1 MKKLRI
7 FLGLF
12 VSALM
17 VVPFSGVSAM
27 EKFTF
32 DDWDAQSGV
41 YGSATKVDDNI
52 TNMKGAWN
60 EGAGMAY
67 GPFTKKSQATLKDG
81 VTEEVNV
88 ELNKENIADNEFFEL
103 SMAFNNAE
111 GTNSDE
117 VIVMTQRVGDSYILT
132 SGKAPEFKGEIS
144 EDGIYTYRYHA
155 YMEGENT
162 YWEFTLLKD
171 GEEVLTTGKVDL
183 GVRDFET
190 VRYIWF
196 CNVQVEQGVNV
207 YTNVPEK
214 PATEDPT
221 TPEEP
226 ENNPEETKPEEDVK
240 DEVEN
245 PKTSDGIMIAF
256 GLLAVSIVTVVIAK
270 KKLA

>member
-1 MKKLRI
+1 
-7 FLGLF
+7 
-12 VSALM
+12 
-17 VVPFSGVSAM
+17 
-27 EKFTF
+27 
-32 DDWDAQSGV
+32 
-41 YGSATKVDDNI
+41 
-52 TNMKGAWN
+52 
-60 EGAGMAY
+60 
-67 GPFTKKSQATLKDG
+67 
-81 VTEEVNV
+81 
-88 ELNKENIADNEFFEL
+88 
-103 SMAFNNAE
+103 
-111 GTNSDE
+111 
-117 VIVMTQRVGDSYILT
+117 
-132 SGKAPEFKGEIS
+132 
-144 EDGIYTYRYHA
+144 
-155 YMEGENT
+155 MEGENSF
-162 YWEFTLLKD
+162 WEFTLLKD

-226 ENNPEETKPEEDVK
+226 ENNPEETKPEENVK